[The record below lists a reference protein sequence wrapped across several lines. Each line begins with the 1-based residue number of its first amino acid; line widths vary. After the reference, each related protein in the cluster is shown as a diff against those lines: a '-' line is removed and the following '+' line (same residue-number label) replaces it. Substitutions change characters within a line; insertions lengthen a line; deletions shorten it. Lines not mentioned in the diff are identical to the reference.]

1 MEGSVVKVMI
11 EKVEVVVVEE
21 VYEVD
26 DDTMPTEQAAV
37 VVVMMEPG
45 RELEITEE
53 EVEKGDDETR
63 PIAHECSFN
72 GIMFLFLVKLLQR
85 LSQFLFRCL

>member
-1 MEGSVVKVMI
+1 MEGSVVKVVI
-11 EKVEVVVVEE
+11 EKVEVVEE

-53 EVEKGDDETR
+53 EVEKGDDDTR

-72 GIMFLFLVKLLQR
+72 GMFLFLDKLLQR
-85 LSQFLFRCL
+85 LSKFLSRCQ